1 MILRIV
7 RKIERAIANVIPGAK
22 FAFWSLRHPGG
33 TFKQFYAD
41 SVVGS
46 LDGKRGHNSL
56 GPRIKQERVASA
68 EHAFHS
74 LVSLGVRPGDK
85 FVDYGCGTLRL
96 GVLFIEY
103 LEPDDYF
110 GLDID
115 DRILTA
121 GRARLSPEL
130 IAAKR
135 PVLEVISPDSVSR
148 VAAKRPRWVCSK
160 GVLQHVPPHEMGAY
174 FGCLATLLHAGADG
188 FVNAR
193 FGTKLK
199 RIGPKT
205 WVYDFEWL
213 KEAAALQGLELER
226 VNGSRSLMSL
236 KARSGRGV
244 STGFQAGPSSQGAA
258 FGQGASDL
266 GISK

>member
-1 MILRIV
+1 MISRIV
-7 RKIERAIANVIPGAK
+7 RKLERAITNVVPGAK
-22 FAFWSLRHPGG
+22 FAIWSLRHPGG
-33 TFKQFYAD
+33 TFKEFYAD
-41 SVVGS
+41 TVAGS

-103 LEPDDYF
+103 LEPDHYF

-115 DRILTA
+115 ERILSA

-148 VAAKRPRWVCSK
+148 VAAKQPRWVCSK
-160 GVLQHVPPHEMGAY
+160 GVLQHVPPDQMGSY
-174 FGCLATLLHAGADG
+174 FGSLATLLNGGGDG
-188 FVNAR
+188 FLNAR
-193 FGTKLK
+193 LGNKLK
-199 RIGPKT
+199 RIAPKT
-205 WVYDFEWL
+205 WVYEFEWL
-213 KEAAALQGLELER
+213 KEAAAMQGLDLKR
-226 VNGSRSLMSL
+226 LNGTRSSMSL
-236 KARSGRGV
+236 RTRSGHSV
-244 STGFQAGPSSQGAA
+244 PTGFQATPSNQDLASDQRS
-258 FGQGASDL
+258 SDL
-266 GISK
+266 GI